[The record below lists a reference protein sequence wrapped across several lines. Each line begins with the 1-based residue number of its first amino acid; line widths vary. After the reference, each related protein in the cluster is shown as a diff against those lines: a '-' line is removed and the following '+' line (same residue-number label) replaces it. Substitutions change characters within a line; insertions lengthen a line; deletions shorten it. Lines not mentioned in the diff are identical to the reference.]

1 MASHG
6 RGRGVRRNFEAGK
19 ETKVRITNWLEKGRG
34 QLHTIM
40 TGSLSRLV
48 RGERRVR
55 MRGGGAEREE
65 RKEAELVGDLPT
77 THPSLKASQSRT

>member
-19 ETKVRITNWLEKGRG
+19 ETKVRIAKSVKRG
-34 QLHTIM
+34 NQDWFLY
-40 TGSLSRLV
+40 RLV

-55 MRGGGAEREE
+55 MREDGEEREE
-65 RKEAELVGDLPT
+65 RMEAELVGDPT
-77 THPSLKASQSRT
+77 THPSLKALQSRT